1 MNKSCEYI
9 KKKYKNLNDVQ
20 DLYYAA
26 MWHDIGKKYCKSF
39 TNGKGEKTDVAH
51 YYGHQGY
58 SAWIVNGLLISSND
72 IAWLVNTH
80 MDTYLDTK
88 YYRNLPLWL
97 KTRIDIIH
105 EADVYAH

>member
-1 MNKSCEYI
+1 MLRAK
-9 KKKYKNLNDVQ
+9 
-20 DLYYAA
+20 
-26 MWHDIGKKYCKSF
+26 
-39 TNGKGEKTDVAH
+39 KTDVAH

-72 IAWLVNTH
+72 IAWLVNNH
-80 MDTYLDTK
+80 MDPYLDTK

-97 KTRIDIIH
+97 KTKIDIIH